1 MITIIKLL
9 IVSEFENEK
18 ERSYFQLISM
28 IYGEILILYEIQ
40 SRRSI
45 SFLYHTLFVCLFV
58 CF

>member
-45 SFLYHTLFVCLFV
+45 SFLFHALFVCLSV